1 MSLKMVITNIN
12 IIKPEVMNFNAKSD
26 GNFSLLG
33 VIPLYPQI
41 ILSPGQFLSY
51 KTFFK

>member
-1 MSLKMVITNIN
+1 MKQILHNDFFIHLLY
-12 IIKPEVMNFNAKSD
+12 IIIAFRGGWLPM
-26 GNFSLLG
+26 G
-33 VIPLYPQI
+33 VIPLYPLV